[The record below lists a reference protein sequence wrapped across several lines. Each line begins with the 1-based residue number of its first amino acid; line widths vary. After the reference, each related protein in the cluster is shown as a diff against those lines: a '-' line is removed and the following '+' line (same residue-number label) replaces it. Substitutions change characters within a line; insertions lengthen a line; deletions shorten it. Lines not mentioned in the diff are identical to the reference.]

1 MKQFLAFVRKEFLYI
16 LRDPRTMLIL
26 LAMPIVMMLL
36 FGFAITTEVKNTHLV
51 IYDPSHDAVTQK
63 IIERFSNNA
72 YFVIDKEVR
81 DLDEVE
87 NLFKSGETNLCLAF
101 SENFAS
107 DMLHTHEATVQILA
121 DGSEPNQASMRVN
134 YATQV
139 LGEIQREMMQQ
150 AAANSSLSTPHSSL
164 FLIQPQMKMLFNPQ
178 QKSEFNFVP
187 GVIGMML
194 LLICAM
200 MSSIAIVRERETGTM
215 EVLLASPLPPSYIVI
230 AKAVPYF
237 CISSFDLA
245 TTLCV
250 ARFILNIPIAGSLL
264 TIVALALVYI
274 FMALSLGL
282 LISSIAQSQ
291 LAAMLLSSMVLML
304 PTILLS
310 GMMFPIEAMPWWL
323 KDLSAIIPARWFIA
337 AIRKLMIQGVSLQF
351 VVKEF
356 IILAAMA
363 AFFLTIAIKKFK
375 IRLE

>member
-1 MKQFLAFVRKEFLYI
+1 MKQFLAFVKKEFLYI

-26 LAMPIVMMLL
+26 LAMPIIMMML
-36 FGFAITTEVKNTHLV
+36 FGFAITTEVKNTKLA

-63 IIERFSNNA
+63 IIERFSNNK
-72 YFVIDKEVR
+72 YFEIDREMK
-81 DLDEVE
+81 DLSEVE
-87 NLFKSGETNLCLAF
+87 DLFKSGEINLCLAF
-101 SENFAS
+101 SDNFTD
-107 DMLHTHEATVQILA
+107 DMLHTREASIQILA

-134 YATQV
+134 YATQI
-139 LGEIQREMMQQ
+139 LNDYQRELMQQ
-150 AAANSSLSTPHSSL
+150 SGIRPQ
-164 FLIQPQMKMLFNPQ
+164 FQIVPQMKMLFNPQ
-178 QKSEFNFVP
+178 QKSEYNFVP

-230 AKAVPYF
+230 AKAIPYF
-237 CISSFDLA
+237 CISSIDLV

-250 ARFILNIPIAGSLL
+250 ARFLLHIPIAGSLL

-310 GMMFPIEAMPWWL
+310 GMMFPVEAMPWWL
-323 KDLSAIIPARWFIA
+323 KDLSAIIPARWFID

-351 VVKEF
+351 VIKEF
-356 IILAAMA
+356 VILACMA
-363 AFFLTIAIKKFK
+363 ALFLAVAIKKFK

>member
-1 MKQFLAFVRKEFLYI
+1 MKQFLAFVKKEFLYI

-26 LAMPIVMMLL
+26 LVMPIIMMLL
-36 FGFAITTEVKNTHLV
+36 FGFAITTEVKNTKLAF
-51 IYDPSHDAVTQK
+51 YDPSHDAVTQRV
-63 IIERFSNNA
+63 IERFANNK
-72 YFVIDKEVR
+72 YFEIDREVKS
-81 DLDEVE
+81 LSEVE
-87 NLFKSGETNLCLAF
+87 DLFKSGEINLCLAF
-101 SENFAS
+101 SENIAD
-107 DMLHTHEATVQILA
+107 DMLHTREASIQILA

-134 YATQV
+134 YATQL
-139 LGEIQREMMQQ
+139 LGDFQRELLQQ
-150 AAANSSLSTPHSSL
+150 SGVRPQ
-164 FLIQPQMKMLFNPQ
+164 FQIVPQMKMLFNPQ

-215 EVLLASPLPPSYIVI
+215 EVLLASPLPPSYIVL

-245 TTLCV
+245 TTLFV
-250 ARFILNIPIAGSLL
+250 ARFLLHIPIGGSLL

-282 LISSIAQSQ
+282 LISTIARSQ

-310 GMMFPIEAMPWWL
+310 GMMFPIEAMPAWL
-323 KDLSAIIPARWFIA
+323 QYLSTISPARWFIT

-351 VVKEF
+351 VIKEF
-356 IILAAMA
+356 VILACMVAL
-363 AFFLTIAIKKFK
+363 FLTIAIKKFK

>member
-1 MKQFLAFVRKEFLYI
+1 MKQFLAFVKKEFLYI

-26 LAMPIVMMLL
+26 LAMPIIMMML
-36 FGFAITTEVKNTHLV
+36 FGFAITTEVKNTKLA

-63 IIERFSNNA
+63 IIERFSNNK
-72 YFVIDKEVR
+72 YFEIDREVK
-81 DLDEVE
+81 DLSEVE
-87 NLFKSGETNLCLAF
+87 DLFKSGEINLCLAF
-101 SENFAS
+101 SDNFAD
-107 DMLHTHEATVQILA
+107 DMLHTREAYIQILA

-134 YATQV
+134 YATQI
-139 LGEIQREMMQQ
+139 LNDYQRELMQQ
-150 AAANSSLSTPHSSL
+150 SGIRPQ
-164 FLIQPQMKMLFNPQ
+164 FQIVPQMKMLFNPQ
-178 QKSEFNFVP
+178 QKSEYNFVP

-230 AKAVPYF
+230 AKAIPYF
-237 CISSFDLA
+237 CISSIDLV

-250 ARFILNIPIAGSLL
+250 ARFLLHIPIAGSLL

-310 GMMFPIEAMPWWL
+310 GMMFPVEAMPWWL
-323 KDLSAIIPARWFIA
+323 KDLSAIIPARWFID

-351 VVKEF
+351 VIKEF
-356 IILAAMA
+356 VILACMA
-363 AFFLTIAIKKFK
+363 ALFLAVAIKKFK

>member
-1 MKQFLAFVRKEFLYI
+1 MKQFLAFVKKEFLYI

-26 LAMPIVMMLL
+26 LAMPIVMMML
-36 FGFAITTEVKNTHLV
+36 FGFAITTEVKDTHLA
-51 IYDPSHDAVTQK
+51 IYDPSHDAATQK

-72 YFVIDKEVR
+72 YFVIDKEVK
-81 DLDEVE
+81 DLSEVE
-87 NLFKSGETNLCLAF
+87 DLFKSGEINLCLAF
-101 SENFAS
+101 SNNFAN
-107 DMLHTHEATVQILA
+107 DMYHTREASIQILA
-121 DGSEPNQASMRVN
+121 DGSEPNQASMRMN
-134 YATQV
+134 YATQI
-139 LGEIQREMMQQ
+139 LGDYQRELMQQ
-150 AAANSSLSTPHSSL
+150 SGIRPQ
-164 FLIQPQMKMLFNPQ
+164 FQIQPQMKMLFNPQ

-250 ARFILNIPIAGSLL
+250 ARFLLQIPIAGSLL
-264 TIVALALVYI
+264 TMVALALVYI

-310 GMMFPIEAMPWWL
+310 GMMFPIDAMPWWL
-323 KDLSAIIPARWFIA
+323 KDLSTIIPARWFIS
-337 AIRKLMIQGVSLQF
+337 AIRKLMIQGVSFQF
-351 VVKEF
+351 VAKEF
-356 IILAAMA
+356 AILAAMA
-363 AFFLTIAIKKFK
+363 TLFLTVAIKKFK

>member
-1 MKQFLAFVRKEFLYI
+1 MKQFLAFVKKEFLYI

-36 FGFAITTEVKNTHLV
+36 FGFAITTEVKNTKLA

-63 IIERFSNNA
+63 IIERFSNNK
-72 YFVIDKEVR
+72 YFEIDREVK
-81 DLDEVE
+81 DIGEVE
-87 NLFKSGETNLCLAF
+87 GLFKSGEINLCIAF
-101 SENFAS
+101 SENFAEE
-107 DMLHTHEATVQILA
+107 MLHTREATVQILA

-134 YATQV
+134 YATQI
-139 LGEIQREMMQQ
+139 LGDYQRELMQQ
-150 AAANSSLSTPHSSL
+150 SGMRPQ
-164 FLIQPQMKMLFNPQ
+164 FQIQPQMKMLFNPQ
-178 QKSEFNFVP
+178 QRSEFNFVP

-215 EVLLASPLPPSYIVI
+215 EVLLASPLPPSYIVV

-237 CISSFDLA
+237 CISSVDLT

-250 ARFILNIPIAGSLL
+250 ARFLLHIPIAGSLL
-264 TIVALALVYI
+264 TIVALALIYI

-310 GMMFPIEAMPWWL
+310 GMMFPVEAMPWWL
-323 KDLSAIIPARWFIA
+323 KDLSAVIPARWFIA

-351 VVKEF
+351 VIKEF
-356 IILAAMA
+356 VLLSAMA

>member
-1 MKQFLAFVRKEFLYI
+1 MKQFLAFVKKEFLYI

-26 LAMPIVMMLL
+26 LAMPIIMMML
-36 FGFAITTEVKNTHLV
+36 FGFAITTEVKNTKLA

-63 IIERFSNNA
+63 IIERFSNNK
-72 YFVIDKEVR
+72 YFEIDREVK
-81 DLDEVE
+81 DLSEVE
-87 NLFKSGETNLCLAF
+87 DLFKSGEINLCLAF
-101 SENFAS
+101 SDNFAD
-107 DMLHTHEATVQILA
+107 DMLHTREASIQILA
-121 DGSEPNQASMRVN
+121 DGSEPNQASMRIN
-134 YATQV
+134 YATQI
-139 LGEIQREMMQQ
+139 LNDYQRELMQQ
-150 AAANSSLSTPHSSL
+150 SGIRPQ
-164 FLIQPQMKMLFNPQ
+164 FQIVPQMKMLFNPQ
-178 QKSEFNFVP
+178 QKSEYNFVP

-230 AKAVPYF
+230 AKAIPYF
-237 CISSFDLA
+237 CISSIDLV

-250 ARFILNIPIAGSLL
+250 ARFLLHIPIAGSLL

-310 GMMFPIEAMPWWL
+310 GMMFPVEAMPWWL
-323 KDLSAIIPARWFIA
+323 KDLSAIIPARWFID

-351 VVKEF
+351 VIKEF
-356 IILAAMA
+356 VILACMA
-363 AFFLTIAIKKFK
+363 ALFLAVAIKKFK

>member
-1 MKQFLAFVRKEFLYI
+1 MKQFLVFVQKEFYYI

-26 LAMPIVMMLL
+26 LIMPIVMMML
-36 FGFAITTEVKNTHLV
+36 FGFAITTEVKNTHLA
-51 IYDPSHDAVTQK
+51 IYDPSHDVVTQQIK
-63 IIERFSNNA
+63 EKFANNA
-72 YFVIDKEVR
+72 YFDIYREVKR
-81 DLDEVE
+81 FDEVE
-87 NLFKSGETNLCLAF
+87 SLFRSGKINLCIAF
-101 SENFAS
+101 SENFA
-107 DMLHTHEATVQILA
+107 DDLLHTREATVQILA

-134 YATQV
+134 YATQT
-139 LGEIQREMMQQ
+139 LGEYGRTLAQESGQRPM
-150 AAANSSLSTPHSSL
+150 
-164 FLIQPQMKMLFNPQ
+164 FRIQPEMKMLFNPQ

-215 EVLLASPLPPSYIVI
+215 EVLLASPLPPSYIVL

-237 CISSFDLA
+237 CISCFDLA

-250 ARFILNIPIAGSLL
+250 ARFLLHIPIAGSLL

-282 LISSIAQSQ
+282 LISSIAQTQ

-310 GMMFPIEAMPWWL
+310 GMMFPVEAMPLWL
-323 KDLSAIIPARWFIA
+323 KDLSAIIPARWFIG

-356 IILAAMA
+356 VILTAMA

>member
-1 MKQFLAFVRKEFLYI
+1 MKQFLAFVKKEFLYI

-26 LAMPIVMMLL
+26 LAMPIIMMML
-36 FGFAITTEVKNTHLV
+36 FGFAITTEVKNTKLA

-63 IIERFSNNA
+63 IIERFSNNK
-72 YFVIDKEVR
+72 YFEIDREVK
-81 DLDEVE
+81 DLSEVE
-87 NLFKSGETNLCLAF
+87 DLFKSGEINLCLAF
-101 SENFAS
+101 SDNFAD
-107 DMLHTHEATVQILA
+107 DMLHTREASIQILA

-134 YATQV
+134 YATQI
-139 LGEIQREMMQQ
+139 LNDYQRELMQQ
-150 AAANSSLSTPHSSL
+150 SGIRPQ
-164 FLIQPQMKMLFNPQ
+164 FQIVPQMKMLFNPQ
-178 QKSEFNFVP
+178 QKSEYNFVP

-230 AKAVPYF
+230 AKAIPYF
-237 CISSFDLA
+237 CISSIDLV

-250 ARFILNIPIAGSLL
+250 ARFLLHIPIAGSLL

-310 GMMFPIEAMPWWL
+310 GMMFPVEAMPWWL
-323 KDLSAIIPARWFIA
+323 KDLSAIIPARWFID

-351 VVKEF
+351 VIKEF
-356 IILAAMA
+356 VILACMA
-363 AFFLTIAIKKFK
+363 ALFLAVAIKKFK

>member
-1 MKQFLAFVRKEFLYI
+1 MKQFLAFVKKEFLYI

-26 LAMPIVMMLL
+26 LAMPIIMMML
-36 FGFAITTEVKNTHLV
+36 FGFAITTEVKNTKLA

-63 IIERFSNNA
+63 IIERFSNNK
-72 YFVIDKEVR
+72 YFEIDREMK
-81 DLDEVE
+81 DLSEVE
-87 NLFKSGETNLCLAF
+87 DLFKSGEINLCLAF
-101 SENFAS
+101 SDNFAD
-107 DMLHTHEATVQILA
+107 DMLHTREASIQILA

-134 YATQV
+134 YATQI
-139 LGEIQREMMQQ
+139 LNDYQRELMQQ
-150 AAANSSLSTPHSSL
+150 SG
-164 FLIQPQMKMLFNPQ
+164 IRPQFQIVPQVKMLFNPQ
-178 QKSEFNFVP
+178 QKSEYNFVP

-230 AKAVPYF
+230 AKAIPYF
-237 CISSFDLA
+237 CISSIDLV

-250 ARFILNIPIAGSLL
+250 ARFLLHIPIAGSLL

-310 GMMFPIEAMPWWL
+310 GMMFPVEAMPWWL
-323 KDLSAIIPARWFIA
+323 KDLSAIIPARWFID

-351 VVKEF
+351 VIKEF
-356 IILAAMA
+356 VILACMA
-363 AFFLTIAIKKFK
+363 ALFLAVAIKKFK

>member
-1 MKQFLAFVRKEFLYI
+1 MKQFLAFVQKEFFYI

-26 LAMPIVMMLL
+26 LVMPIVMMML
-36 FGFAITTEVKNTHLV
+36 FGFAITTEVKNTHLA
-51 IYDPSHDAVTQK
+51 IYDPSHDAVTQQ
-63 IIERFSNNA
+63 IVERFKGNA
-72 YFVIDKEVR
+72 YFVVDREVK
-81 DLDEVE
+81 DLNEVE
-87 NLFKSGETNLCLAF
+87 DLFKSGEINLCIAF
-101 SENFAS
+101 SENFAE
-107 DMLHTHEATVQILA
+107 DMLHTREASIQILA

-134 YATQV
+134 YATQI
-139 LGEIQREMMQQ
+139 LSQYRRELLQQ
-150 AAANSSLSTPHSSL
+150 SGVHPQ
-164 FLIQPQMKMLFNPQ
+164 FQIQPQMKMLFNPQ

-230 AKAVPYF
+230 AKAIPYF
-237 CISSFDLA
+237 CISAVDLA

-250 ARFILNIPIAGSLL
+250 ARFLLHIPIAGSLM
-264 TIVALALVYI
+264 TIIALALIYI

-282 LISSIAQSQ
+282 LISSIAQTQ

-310 GMMFPIEAMPWWL
+310 GMMFPVEAMPWWL
-323 KDLSAIIPARWFIA
+323 KDLSAIIPARWFIS
-337 AIRKLMIQGVSLQF
+337 AIRKLMIQGVSLRF
-351 VVKEF
+351 VLKEF
-356 IILAAMA
+356 VILSAMA
-363 AFFLTIAIKKFK
+363 ALFLTIAIKKFK

>member
-1 MKQFLAFVRKEFLYI
+1 MKQFLAFVKKEFLYI

-26 LAMPIVMMLL
+26 LAMPIIMMML
-36 FGFAITTEVKNTHLV
+36 FGFAITTEVKNTKLA

-63 IIERFSNNA
+63 IIERFSNNK
-72 YFVIDKEVR
+72 YFEIDREMK
-81 DLDEVE
+81 DLSEVE
-87 NLFKSGETNLCLAF
+87 DLFKSGEINLCLAF
-101 SENFAS
+101 SDNFAD
-107 DMLHTHEATVQILA
+107 DMLHTREASIQILA

-134 YATQV
+134 YATQI
-139 LGEIQREMMQQ
+139 LNDYQRELMQQ
-150 AAANSSLSTPHSSL
+150 SGIRPQ
-164 FLIQPQMKMLFNPQ
+164 FQIVPQMKMLFNPQ
-178 QKSEFNFVP
+178 QKSEYNFVP

-200 MSSIAIVRERETGTM
+200 MNSIAIVRERETGTM

-230 AKAVPYF
+230 AKAIPYF
-237 CISSFDLA
+237 CISSIDLV

-250 ARFILNIPIAGSLL
+250 ARFLLHIPIAGSLL

-310 GMMFPIEAMPWWL
+310 GMMFPVEAMPWWL
-323 KDLSAIIPARWFIA
+323 KDLSAIIPARWFID

-351 VVKEF
+351 VIKEF
-356 IILAAMA
+356 VILACMA
-363 AFFLTIAIKKFK
+363 ALFLAVAIKKFK

>member
-1 MKQFLAFVRKEFLYI
+1 MKQFLAFVKKEFLYI

-26 LAMPIVMMLL
+26 LAMPIIMMML
-36 FGFAITTEVKNTHLV
+36 FGFAITTEVKNTKLA

-63 IIERFSNNA
+63 IIERFSNNK
-72 YFVIDKEVR
+72 YFEIDREVK
-81 DLDEVE
+81 DLSEVE
-87 NLFKSGETNLCLAF
+87 DLFKSGEINLCLAF
-101 SENFAS
+101 SDNFAD
-107 DMLHTHEATVQILA
+107 DMLHTREASIQILA

-134 YATQV
+134 YATQI
-139 LGEIQREMMQQ
+139 LNDYQRELMQQ
-150 AAANSSLSTPHSSL
+150 SGIRPQ
-164 FLIQPQMKMLFNPQ
+164 FQIVPQMKMLFNPQ
-178 QKSEFNFVP
+178 QKSEYNFVP

-230 AKAVPYF
+230 AKAIPYF
-237 CISSFDLA
+237 CISSIDLV

-250 ARFILNIPIAGSLL
+250 ARFLLHIPIAGSLL

-310 GMMFPIEAMPWWL
+310 GMMFPVEAMPWWL
-323 KDLSAIIPARWFIA
+323 KDLSAIIPARWFIDT
-337 AIRKLMIQGVSLQF
+337 IRKLMIQGVSLQF
-351 VVKEF
+351 VIKEF
-356 IILAAMA
+356 VILACMA
-363 AFFLTIAIKKFK
+363 ALFLAVAIKKFK

>member
-1 MKQFLAFVRKEFLYI
+1 MKQFLAFVKKEFLYI

-26 LAMPIVMMLL
+26 LAMPIIMMML
-36 FGFAITTEVKNTHLV
+36 FGFAITTEVKNTKLA

-63 IIERFSNNA
+63 IIERFSNNK
-72 YFVIDKEVR
+72 YFEIDREMK
-81 DLDEVE
+81 DLSEVE
-87 NLFKSGETNLCLAF
+87 DLFKSGEINLCLAF
-101 SENFAS
+101 SDNFAD
-107 DMLHTHEATVQILA
+107 DMLHTREASIQILA

-134 YATQV
+134 YATQI
-139 LGEIQREMMQQ
+139 LNDYQRELMQQ
-150 AAANSSLSTPHSSL
+150 SGIRPQ
-164 FLIQPQMKMLFNPQ
+164 FQIVPQMKMLFNPQ
-178 QKSEFNFVP
+178 QKSEYNFVP

-230 AKAVPYF
+230 AKAIPYF
-237 CISSFDLA
+237 CISSIDLV

-250 ARFILNIPIAGSLL
+250 ARFLLHIPIAGSLL

-310 GMMFPIEAMPWWL
+310 GMMFPVEAMPWWL
-323 KDLSAIIPARWFIA
+323 KDLSAIIPARWFID

-351 VVKEF
+351 VIKEF
-356 IILAAMA
+356 VILACMA
-363 AFFLTIAIKKFK
+363 ALFLAVAIKKFK

>member
-1 MKQFLAFVRKEFLYI
+1 MKQFLAFVKKEFLYI

-26 LAMPIVMMLL
+26 LAMPIIMMML
-36 FGFAITTEVKNTHLV
+36 FGFAITTKVKNTKLA

-63 IIERFSNNA
+63 IIERFSNNK
-72 YFVIDKEVR
+72 YFEIDREVK
-81 DLDEVE
+81 DLSEVE
-87 NLFKSGETNLCLAF
+87 DLFKSGEINLCLAF
-101 SENFAS
+101 SDNFAD
-107 DMLHTHEATVQILA
+107 DMLHTREASIQILA

-134 YATQV
+134 YATQI
-139 LGEIQREMMQQ
+139 LNDYQRELMQQ
-150 AAANSSLSTPHSSL
+150 SGIRPQ
-164 FLIQPQMKMLFNPQ
+164 FQIVPQMKMLFNPQ
-178 QKSEFNFVP
+178 QKSEYNFVP

-230 AKAVPYF
+230 AKAIPYF
-237 CISSFDLA
+237 CISSIDLV

-250 ARFILNIPIAGSLL
+250 ARFLLHIPIAGSLL

-310 GMMFPIEAMPWWL
+310 GMMFPVEAMPWWL
-323 KDLSAIIPARWFIA
+323 KDLSAIIPARWFID

-351 VVKEF
+351 VIKEF
-356 IILAAMA
+356 VILACMA
-363 AFFLTIAIKKFK
+363 ALFLAVAIKKFK

>member
-1 MKQFLAFVRKEFLYI
+1 MKQFLAFVKKEFLYI

-26 LAMPIVMMLL
+26 LAMPIIMMML
-36 FGFAITTEVKNTHLV
+36 FGFAITTEVKNTKLA

-63 IIERFSNNA
+63 IIERFSNNK
-72 YFVIDKEVR
+72 YFEIDREMK
-81 DLDEVE
+81 DLSEVE
-87 NLFKSGETNLCLAF
+87 DLFKSGEINLCLAF
-101 SENFAS
+101 SDNFAD
-107 DMLHTHEATVQILA
+107 DMLHTREASIQILA

-134 YATQV
+134 YATQI
-139 LGEIQREMMQQ
+139 LNDYQRELMQQ
-150 AAANSSLSTPHSSL
+150 SGIRPQ
-164 FLIQPQMKMLFNPQ
+164 FQIVPQMKMLFNPQ
-178 QKSEFNFVP
+178 QKSEYNFVP

-215 EVLLASPLPPSYIVI
+215 EVLLASPLPPSYILI
-230 AKAVPYF
+230 AKAIPYF
-237 CISSFDLA
+237 CISSIDLV

-250 ARFILNIPIAGSLL
+250 ARFLLHIPIAGSLL

-310 GMMFPIEAMPWWL
+310 GMMFPVEAMPWWL
-323 KDLSAIIPARWFIA
+323 KDLSAIIPARWFID

-351 VVKEF
+351 VIKEF
-356 IILAAMA
+356 VILACMA
-363 AFFLTIAIKKFK
+363 ALFLAVAIKKFK

>member
-1 MKQFLAFVRKEFLYI
+1 MKQFLAFVKKEFLYI

-36 FGFAITTEVKNTHLV
+36 FGFAITTEVKNTKV
-51 IYDPSHDAVTQK
+51 AIYDPSHDAVTQK
-63 IIERFSNNA
+63 IIERFSNNK
-72 YFVIDKEVR
+72 YFVIDSEVK
-81 DLDEVE
+81 DLSEVE
-87 NLFKSGETNLCLAF
+87 DLFKSGKINLCLAF
-101 SENFAS
+101 SPDFAN
-107 DMLHTHEATVQILA
+107 DMYHTHEASVLILA

-134 YATQV
+134 YATQI
-139 LGEIQREMMQQ
+139 LGECQRKLMQQ
-150 AAANSSLSTPHSSL
+150 SGMCPQ
-164 FLIQPQMKMLFNPQ
+164 FQIQPQMKMLFNPQ

-200 MSSIAIVRERETGTM
+200 MSSVAIVSERETGTM

-230 AKAVPYF
+230 AKAVPFF
-237 CISSFDLA
+237 CISFADLT

-250 ARFILNIPIAGSLL
+250 ARFILHIPIAGSLL
-264 TIVALALVYI
+264 TIVSLTLIYI

-291 LAAMLLSSMVLML
+291 LAAMLLSAMVLML

-323 KDLSAIIPARWFIA
+323 KDLSAIIPARWFIS
-337 AIRKLMIQGVSLQF
+337 AIRKLMIQGVSPQF
-351 VVKEF
+351 VFKEF
-356 IILAAMA
+356 IILACMA
-363 AFFLTIAIKKFK
+363 ALFLTVAIKKFK

>member
-1 MKQFLAFVRKEFLYI
+1 MKQFTAFVRKEFLYI

-26 LAMPIVMMLL
+26 LVMPIIMMLL
-36 FGFAITTEVKNTHLV
+36 FGFAITTEVKNTHLA

-81 DLDEVE
+81 NLNDVE
-87 NLFKSGETNLCLAF
+87 GLFKSGEINLCLAF
-101 SENFAS
+101 SENFAG
-107 DMLHTHEATVQILA
+107 DMLHTREATVQILA
-121 DGSEPNQASMRVN
+121 DGSEPNQASMCVN
-134 YATQV
+134 YATQI
-139 LGEIQREMMQQ
+139 LGDVQHELMQQ
-150 AAANSSLSTPHSSL
+150 SGMRPM
-164 FLIQPQMKMLFNPQ
+164 FQIQPQMKMLFNPQ

-237 CISSFDLA
+237 CISCLDLA

-282 LISSIAQSQ
+282 LVSSIAQSQ

-310 GMMFPIEAMPWWL
+310 GMMFPIEAMPFWL
-323 KDLSAIIPARWFIA
+323 RDLSAIIPARWFIA

-356 IILAAMA
+356 VILAAMA
-363 AFFLTIAIKKFK
+363 AFFLIVAIKKFK